1 MKILKRLLNGPRQAE
16 QANSKKGGPLV
27 YEELIYE
34 CETKIRISHDDSN
47 SDFADEIRGL
57 IEAAL
62 KDLQK
67 AGIRKTDIED
77 PLIRQAV
84 KTYVAKNF
92 GNPDNYDQLN
102 DAYNSQKGSLQTYHD
117 YK

>member
-1 MKILKRLLNGPRQAE
+1 M
-16 QANSKKGGPLV
+16 
-27 YEELIYE
+27 YEKLIYE
-34 CETKIRISHDDSN
+34 CETKIRMSHSAEN
-47 SDFADEIRGL
+47 SEFADEIRGL

-67 AGIRKTDIED
+67 NGINKTDIDD

-84 KTYVAKNF
+84 KTYVAMNF
-92 GNPDNYDQLN
+92 GEPDNYEQLLSS
-102 DAYNSQKGSLQTYHD
+102 YNSQKGSLQTYSD

>member
-1 MKILKRLLNGPRQAE
+1 M
-16 QANSKKGGPLV
+16 
-27 YEELIYE
+27 YEKLIYE
-34 CETKIRISHDDSN
+34 CQTKIRISHDESN

-57 IEAAL
+57 IKAAL

-67 AGIRKTDIED
+67 AGIKKTDIDD
-77 PLIRQAV
+77 PLIQQAV

-92 GNPDNYDQLN
+92 GNPDNYDQL
-102 DAYNSQKGSLQTYHD
+102 DESYNSQKGSLQTYQD